1 MEEEIKKAYMDWS
14 EKGVSYL
21 NCMYVYD
28 IMMDVDEALQTC
40 DTILDEID
48 LGIDYT
54 SREKDIDRLEEIFV
68 TRKECQNTND
78 EIERKLS
85 SDLVRLAV
93 IENQLKIITWLL
105 YAVAGGV
112 ITMLIKLLFGG

>member
-1 MEEEIKKAYMDWS
+1 M
-14 EKGVSYL
+14 
-21 NCMYVYD
+21 
-28 IMMDVDEALQTC
+28 
-40 DTILDEID
+40 ID
-48 LGIDYT
+48 
-54 SREKDIDRLEEIFV
+54 EKDIDRLEEIFV
-68 TRKECQNTND
+68 TRKECKKTND

-85 SDLVRLAV
+85 NDLVRLAV